1 MIKTFN
7 IIDNK
12 LKETPLPSEE
22 HLREHVMRAAWVD
35 IQEPSEAELQLI
47 QSLNISSALPD
58 VDEVEEIES
67 TARYFTNE
75 GNIHIHSLF
84 LHHAEGTVKTATVAF
99 ILTENTLL
107 TFRDVELADF
117 RLLRLRARRGFV
129 NADSPTHIMV
139 SLLEQKVDDLADAIE
154 DIYKD
159 LDTVSANVLAENDG
173 DLEDTIELITR
184 QDDEN
189 GKIRL
194 CLMDTQRSVTYLQR
208 HIRQHEK
215 DFATCKE
222 MLRDIESL
230 TGHTQFLFDKINF
243 LMSAAQGFI
252 NIQQNQIIK
261 ALSVAAVYFLPAT
274 LIASIYGMNF
284 GFMPELNLKYG
295 YYYALG
301 LMLLS
306 AGAAHWY
313 FKWKKLL

>member
-7 IIDNK
+7 IQDKK
-12 LKETPLPSEE
+12 LRETPLPQDNQYQK
-22 HLREHVMRAAWVD
+22 HVMNADWIDV
-35 IQEPSEAELQLI
+35 QEPNDDELQLI
-47 QSLNISSALPD
+47 QSLNISSILPN
-58 VDEVEEIES
+58 VEQVEEIES

-99 ILTENTLL
+99 ILTEKQLL

-117 RLLRLRARRGFV
+117 RLLRLRARQGFV
-129 NADSPTHIMV
+129 NANSPTNIMV

-159 LDTVSANVLAENDG
+159 LDTVSASVLSKNDE
-173 DLEDTIELITR
+173 DLEETIELITR
-184 QDDEN
+184 QEDEN

-208 HIRQHEK
+208 HIRQYEK
-215 DFATCKE
+215 DFDTCKE
-222 MLRDIESL
+222 ILRDIESL

-252 NIQQNQIIK
+252 NIEQNQIIK
-261 ALSVAAVYFLPAT
+261 VLSVAAVYFLPAT

-284 GFMPELNLKYG
+284 GFMPELNLKHG

-313 FKWKKLL
+313 FKWKKRL

>member
-7 IIDNK
+7 IIDKK
-12 LKETPLPSEE
+12 LKETPLPEE
-22 HLREHVMRAAWVD
+22 PLLREHLMNADWIDV
-35 IQEPSEAELQLI
+35 QEPDESELELI
-47 QSLNISSALPD
+47 QSLNISSILPD
-58 VDEVEEIES
+58 AEEVEEIES
-67 TARYFTNE
+67 TARYFTND

-99 ILTENTLL
+99 ILTEKHLL

-129 NADSPTHIMV
+129 NASDPTNIMV
-139 SLLEQKVDDLADAIE
+139 SLLEQKVEDLADAIE

-159 LDTVSANVLAENDG
+159 LELVSTGVLAKNDE
-173 DLEDTIELITR
+173 DLEETIELITR
-184 QDDEN
+184 QEDEN

-215 DFATCKE
+215 DFETCRE

-230 TGHTQFLFDKINF
+230 TGHTQFLFDKVNF

-252 NIQQNQIIK
+252 NIEQNQIIK
-261 ALSVAAVYFLPAT
+261 VLSVAAVYFLPAT
-274 LIASIYGMNF
+274 LISSIYGMNF

-295 YYYALG
+295 YYYTLG